1 MDTLN
6 ARGTEHYDAN
16 GDAILADLRANARPQ
31 LIVISGPSG
40 VGKDTIIDRMREL
53 YPDMFFTVTVTTRK
67 QRPGEIDDFH
77 YTFYT
82 REQFAQQLSAGE
94 FIEWAEVYGNF
105 YGVPRTPMRKALAAG
120 KDVVVKVDTQGAQT
134 FHRLAPG
141 GIFIFI
147 APPSIDELAR
157 RLHHRKTDDEAALA
171 RRLRTAQRELA
182 TVEHF
187 DYVVFNESGQEDDTV
202 RQIIGIL
209 TAERCRL
216 HQTGVEM

>member
-1 MDTLN
+1 
-6 ARGTEHYDAN
+6 
-16 GDAILADLRANARPQ
+16 
-31 LIVISGPSG
+31 
-40 VGKDTIIDRMREL
+40 
-53 YPDMFFTVTVTTRK
+53 MFFTVTVTTRK
-67 QRPGEIDDFH
+67 QRPGEIDGFH
-77 YTFYT
+77 YHLLHPRAIRATT
-82 REQFAQQLSAGE
+82 LRRGIHRVGGGLRQLLRRAAHPHADRRSPAGQ
-94 FIEWAEVYGNF
+94 
-105 YGVPRTPMRKALAAG
+105 
-120 KDVVVKVDTQGAQT
+120 DVVVKVDTQGAQT

-147 APPSIDELAR
+147 APPSIEELAR

-216 HQTGVEM
+216 HQTGVEL